1 MSTIKSTFQDCYA
14 VLTMDDPATLNA
26 MSPIVAEDLTTAL
39 TEAGEKSRAIVLT
52 GAGRGF
58 CSGANLSGDAI
69 GGGMG
74 ASFDAG
80 ISLEQSYNP
89 LMLTI
94 RDLPVPLITAVN
106 GAAAGIGASVAMA
119 GDLIIAAKS
128 AYFLQAFSR
137 IGLVPDGGS
146 PWLLTRAVG
155 RVRAM
160 ELMLLAEKIYAP
172 QALEWGLVNRVVADD
187 ELMDFAIVLAEK
199 LAAGPT
205 SALAKIRRM
214 TWAAQEHGFEAE
226 LSLERNVQC
235 EAGRHK
241 DFAEGVS
248 AFLEKRPAKF
258 GG

>member
-1 MSTIKSTFQDCYA
+1 MGAIKSTFQDGYA
-14 VLTMDDPATLNA
+14 ILTMDDPATLNA
-26 MSPIVAEDLTTAL
+26 MAPSVAEELAAAL
-39 TEAGEKSRAIVLT
+39 TFAAEQSRAIILT

-58 CSGANLSGDAI
+58 CSGANLSGDAL
-69 GGGMG
+69 GGMDG
-74 ASFDAG
+74 DFDAG
-80 ISLEQSYNP
+80 AELERSYNP

-106 GAAAGIGASVAMA
+106 GAAAGIGASIAMA

-160 ELMLLAEKIYAP
+160 ELMLLAEKIHAP
-172 QALEWGLVNRVVADD
+172 QAHEWGLVNRVVADD
-187 ELMDFAIVLAEK
+187 ELIDCAKVLAIK

-214 TWAAQEHGFEAE
+214 TWAAQEHGFEDE
-226 LSLERNVQC
+226 LSMERDVQR

-241 DFAEGVS
+241 DFVEGVS

>member
-1 MSTIKSTFQDCYA
+1 MSTIKSTFQDGYA

-26 MSPIVAEDLTTAL
+26 MSPSVAEELTASL
-39 TEAGEKSRAIVLT
+39 NEAAGKSRAIVLT

-58 CSGANLSGDAI
+58 CSGANLSGESLDGL
-69 GGGMG
+69 GGD
-74 ASFDAG
+74 FDAG
-80 ISLEQSYNP
+80 AELERSYNP

-94 RDLPVPLITAVN
+94 RDLPVPLVTAVN

-119 GDLIIAAKS
+119 GDLIVAGDS

-146 PWLLTRAVG
+146 PWLLTRAIG
-155 RVRAM
+155 RARAM

-172 QALEWGLVNRVVADD
+172 KALEWGLVNRVVSDD
-187 ELMDFAIVLAEK
+187 ELMDCAIALASR
-199 LAAGPT
+199 LASGPT

-214 TWAAQEHGFEAE
+214 AWAAQDQDFEAE
-226 LSLERNVQC
+226 LAMERDVQR

-241 DFAEGVS
+241 DFVEGVS